1 MKGCSDF
8 IQLLGP
14 DMSINILMCL
24 EDPSDLVRASTVSS
38 SWRTFVIANGFC
50 KQLCLRTFPEI
61 SSVAH
66 TIEVNNTIEP
76 LEVTPYHSAVWACL
90 QRDHKI
96 YAFLARGLTSF
107 LRKDCISEAITASST
122 DNYPEESIQNTL
134 EPSDRIEHRASYW
147 SSEGESDPAAA
158 ETLVY
163 KLIANLFVITEIHV
177 QPFQAYFQFGFPI
190 YSAKAVRFRMGH
202 YKNPT
207 NVEANV
213 KDEPTPP
220 QGSTDEKIVWTYTS
234 PEFPMAQESC
244 LQKFMLPEPVL
255 CVGGILQI
263 ELLGRV
269 QRQEMDGL
277 YYICISHVQV
287 VGRPLLPAFDV
298 ELLDPSGRCALKYNP
313 KAGCCG
319 SPTKCDG
326 GETSSPSRLRS
337 FSASLRNWE
346 QMILNTLL
354 GGGAVVVDESD
365 DEIL

>member
-1 MKGCSDF
+1 MEGCGDF

-14 DMSINILMCL
+14 DMSINILMFL

-38 SWRTFVIANGFC
+38 LWRNFVIANGSC
-50 KQLCLRTFPEI
+50 KQLCLRMFPEV

-76 LEVTPYHSAVWACL
+76 VEVTPYNSAVWACL

-147 SSEGESDPAAA
+147 SSEGESDPAVA
-158 ETLVY
+158 ETLVF
-163 KLIANLFVITEIHV
+163 KLIANLFVIIEIHV

-190 YSAKAVRFRMGH
+190 YSEKAVRFRMGH

-213 KDEPTPP
+213 KDESTPP
-220 QGSTDEKIVWTYTS
+220 RGSTDDKIVWTYTS
-234 PEFPMAQESC
+234 PNFQWLNCEIHICSLFKMFPSFEYPC
-244 LQKFMLPEPVL
+244 LA
-255 CVGGILQI
+255 C
-263 ELLGRV
+263 
-269 QRQEMDGL
+269 
-277 YYICISHVQV
+277 CSISHVQV

-298 ELLDPSGRCALKYNP
+298 EVLDPSGRCALKYNP
-313 KAGCCG
+313 KAGYCG
-319 SPTKCDG
+319 SPTKSDEG
-326 GETSSPSRLRS
+326 PSRFRS
-337 FSASLRNWE
+337 FSTSIRNWE

-354 GGGAVVVDESD
+354 GGGGGALVIDRSD